1 MDQQEQDT
9 RINLPYQ
16 LLAPLSNMIT
26 KTNLR
31 HLRSVRQVQ
40 VPVFSF
46 WIALMLAPSLV
57 AQVRVDTEQSIE
69 SQFFEFERIKRPA
82 VNDLGMKATWAVV
95 RGRLDGN
102 SSGTPALVDGQIP
115 QTEDSPRENCFFAT
129 GGSGGCLAA
138 DLGATQ
144 EIAEV
149 VTYSW
154 HPTSRAPQR
163 FTLYAATGEGKG
175 FVWDRLDADQ
185 SPEQQGWKRMAEV
198 ETRTRRG
205 AGGQHASRVT
215 DDSGSL
221 GSYRYWLLEIQPT
234 ADNDPFAHTFFSEID
249 FIAKGSDSPE
259 RIVAPERQSIAFPSS
274 DGDYQYVID
283 VTAAPEL
290 AVWTETELKPVILEW
305 YPRIVAMLPSEGFTA
320 PKKVTFRYLPSAKME
335 GIPAYA
341 QGGTIS
347 LNAGWMNREKNRE
360 ARGAVVH
367 EMVHVVQSYQGR
379 RNRGARREPTPGWI
393 VEGIPDYIRW
403 FLYEPQSK
411 GALLSKEALSK
422 AKHDASYRVS
432 ANFIDWVI
440 RTHDPSG
447 TLLPKLNASARE
459 GRYSSEIWQELTGKS
474 EQELAS
480 QWKSQ

>member
-1 MDQQEQDT
+1 MDQLAQDT
-9 RINLPYQ
+9 RIDLHHQ
-16 LLAPLSNMIT
+16 LLAPISNMIT
-26 KTNLR
+26 TSSSL
-31 HLRSVRQVQ
+31 HPWSSHQFAAT
-40 VPVFSF
+40 VFSTC
-46 WIALMLAPSLV
+46 IAMILAPSLA
-57 AQVRVDTEQSIE
+57 AQVRVDAEQSNE
-69 SQFFEFERIKRPA
+69 SQFFEFERIQRPA
-82 VNDLGMKATWAVV
+82 VNDLGMKAKWAVV

-102 SSGTPALVDGQIP
+102 SIGTPALGDGKIP
-115 QTEDSPRENCFFAT
+115 QTEDSPRENCFFAA
-129 GGSGGCLAA
+129 GSGGGCLAA

-144 EIAEV
+144 DIAEV

-154 HPTSRAPQR
+154 HPSSRAPQR
-163 FTLYAATGEGKG
+163 FTLYAATGEHEG
-175 FVWDRLDADQ
+175 FVWDRLDNDR
-185 SPEQQGWKRMAEV
+185 SPEQQGWKRIADV
-198 ETRTRRG
+198 DTRTRRG

-215 DDSGSL
+215 DESGSL
-221 GSYRYWLLEIQPT
+221 GTYRYWLVEVQPT
-234 ADNDPFAHTFFSEID
+234 AANDPFAHTFLCEID
-249 FIAKGSDSPE
+249 FIAKSVDLPE
-259 RIVAPERQSIAFPSS
+259 RIVAPERQSFAFSSS
-274 DGDYQYVID
+274 DGQYQYVID

-290 AVWTETELKPVILEW
+290 ADWTETELKPVILEW

-320 PKKVTFRYLPSAKME
+320 PTKVTFRYQPSAKME

-411 GALLSKEALSK
+411 GAVLSKEALSK

-440 RTHDPSG
+440 RTHDPYG
-447 TLLPKLNASARE
+447 TLLTKLNAAARE
-459 GRYSSEIWQELTGKS
+459 GRYSNEIWQELTGKS
-474 EQELAS
+474 EDELAS